1 MPQKKFLSAV
11 GLIVILGS
19 AWGVAEAGLGLAL
32 NACAKLVS
40 GSIMT
45 GVAVFFLAS
54 ARLRARSARGPLL
67 AAGLALGFKLFDAAL
82 LGLPLRHGAVAN
94 PMFAFVVEAAAV
106 ALLFALLGRKAEA
119 DGRSRL
125 LLGGGAAG
133 LSALA
138 FPLVN
143 LATGVPACLVPGSP
157 VPLSVAFAPLAIAL
171 GALAV
176 PLAFAFTGWAEKRT
190 GALRPVLRL
199 AVPAA
204 AALLGLAILTLM
216 RLA

>member
-11 GLIVILGS
+11 GLIVVLGS

-32 NACAKLVS
+32 NACAKLAS

-45 GVAVFFLAS
+45 GAAIFFLAA

-67 AAGLALGFKLFDAAL
+67 AVGLALGFKLFDAAL

-106 ALLFALLGRKAEA
+106 TLLFALLGRKAEA
-119 DGRSRL
+119 GWRGRA
-125 LLGGGAAG
+125 LLGGCAAG

-143 LATGVPACLVPGSP
+143 LATGVPACLLPGST
-157 VPLSVAFAPLAIAL
+157 VPLSIAFAPLAIAA
-171 GALAV
+171 GAGAV
-176 PLAFAFTGWAEKRT
+176 PLAFAFMRRAEGWTWDR
-190 GALRPVLRL
+190 RPAMRY

-204 AALLGLAILTLM
+204 AALLSLAAMALL

>member
-11 GLIVILGS
+11 GLIVVLGS
-19 AWGVAEAGLGLAL
+19 AWGVAEAGLGLSL

-67 AAGLALGFKLFDAAL
+67 AASLALGFKLFDAAL

-106 ALLFALLGRKAEA
+106 ILFFAVLGRTAEA
-119 DGRSRL
+119 GIRGRV
-125 LLGGGAAG
+125 LLGGCAAG

-143 LATGVPACLVPGSP
+143 LATGVPACLVPGSA
-157 VPLSVAFAPLAIAL
+157 VPLSVAFAPLAIAA
-171 GALAV
+171 GAGAV
-176 PLAFAFTGWAEKRT
+176 PLAFAFMRRAEGWTWDR
-190 GALRPVLRL
+190 RPGWRL

-204 AALLGLAILTLM
+204 AALLGLAAMALL

>member
-1 MPQKKFLSAV
+1 MPQKKFLLGF
-11 GLIVILGS
+11 GLVVVLGS

-32 NACAKLVS
+32 NACAKLAS

-45 GVAVFFLAS
+45 GVALFFLAS

-67 AAGLALGFKLFDAAL
+67 AVSLALGFKLFDAAL

-94 PMFAFVVEAAAV
+94 PMFAFLIEAAA
-106 ALLFALLGRKAEA
+106 AIFFFAVLGRTAESGLRGRILLGA
-119 DGRSRL
+119 
-125 LLGGGAAG
+125 GAAG
-133 LSALA
+133 LSALV

-143 LATGVPACLVPGSP
+143 LATGIPACVVPGTGI
-157 VPLSVAFAPLAIAL
+157 PLSIAFAPLAMAA

-176 PLAFAFTGWAEKRT
+176 PLAFAFMRRAEGWAWNGRS
-190 GALRPVLRL
+190 GLRI

-204 AALLGLAILTLM
+204 AALLGLAVIVFI
-216 RLA
+216 RLV

>member
-11 GLIVILGS
+11 GLIVVLGS

-94 PMFAFVVEAAAV
+94 PMFAFVIEAAAV
-106 ALLFALLGRKAEA
+106 VFLFALLGRRAEA
-119 DGRSRL
+119 GGRGRI
-125 LLGGGAAG
+125 LLGGAAAG

-138 FPLVN
+138 FPLVS
-143 LATGVPACLVPGSP
+143 LATGVPACLVPGTAI
-157 VPLSVAFAPLAIAL
+157 PLSVAFAPLAVAA
-171 GALAV
+171 GAGAV
-176 PLAFAFTGWAEKRT
+176 PLAFAFTRWAEGWTWDR
-190 GALRPVLRL
+190 RPALRL

-204 AALLGLAILTLM
+204 AALLGLAAMALLRLT
-216 RLA
+216 

>member
-11 GLIVILGS
+11 GLIVVLGS
-19 AWGVAEAGLGLAL
+19 AWGIAEAGLGLAL

-67 AAGLALGFKLFDAAL
+67 AASLALGFKLFDAAL

-106 ALLFALLGRKAEA
+106 ILFFAVLGRTAEAGVRGRALLG
-119 DGRSRL
+119 GC
-125 LLGGGAAG
+125 AAG

-143 LATGVPACLVPGSP
+143 LATGVPACLVPGSA
-157 VPLSVAFAPLAIAL
+157 VPLSVAFAPLAIAA
-171 GALAV
+171 GAGAV
-176 PLAFAFTGWAEKRT
+176 PLAFAFMRRAEGWTWDR
-190 GALRPVLRL
+190 RPGWRL

-204 AALLGLAILTLM
+204 AALLGLAALTLL

>member
-11 GLIVILGS
+11 GLIVVLGS
-19 AWGVAEAGLGLAL
+19 AWGIAEAGLGLAL

-40 GSIMT
+40 GAIMT

-67 AAGLALGFKLFDAAL
+67 AASLALGFKLFDAAL

-106 ALLFALLGRKAEA
+106 ILFFAVLGRTAEAGVRGRALLG
-119 DGRSRL
+119 GC
-125 LLGGGAAG
+125 AAG

-143 LATGVPACLVPGSP
+143 LATGVPACLVPGST
-157 VPLSVAFAPLAIAL
+157 VPLSVAFAPLAIAA
-171 GALAV
+171 GAGAV
-176 PLAFAFTGWAEKRT
+176 PLAFAFMRKAEGWTWDR
-190 GALRPVLRL
+190 RPGWRF

-204 AALLGLAILTLM
+204 AALLGLAAMALL